1 VLAIS
6 GLIIWQ
12 TVLNQESALVRALEI
27 KPLVRL
33 GRISY
38 ALYLIHIFIKLPK
51 TGIAFEGMDLI
62 VVANFAVAIVL
73 SQISW
78 WLIESPSLRPRDSVI
93 VPWLE
98 QTFGFKIMPGDV
110 YYVTELPSEVQL
122 FDVIAVPVAAF
133 ALAILATLYPARRAA
148 AVAPAS
154 ALRYD

>member
-1 VLAIS
+1 LLAYNI
-6 GLIIWQ
+6 G
-12 TVLNQESALVRALEI
+12 
-27 KPLVRL
+27 
-33 GRISY
+33 
-38 ALYLIHIFIKLPK
+38 
-51 TGIAFEGMDLI
+51 
-62 VVANFAVAIVL
+62 VV
-73 SQISW
+73 
-78 WLIESPSLRPRDSVI
+78 